1 MPPPADSVD
10 AGGDAERARLAE
22 AAAGAADW
30 RAWGP
35 FLAER
40 AWGTVRE
47 DYSADGDAWAYLP
60 FDDARSRSYRW
71 SEDGMAG
78 WCDAQQRL
86 CFAVAM
92 WNGRDPILK
101 ERMFGLSNVEGNH
114 GEDVKDYW
122 WYLDATPTAS
132 WLRWRYHYPQRE
144 FPYDELRRANAA
156 RGRDEPEYELVD
168 TGVFAGDRYWAVTVD
183 YGKAAVDDVCIRVTV
198 ENRGPRADVLH
209 LLPTLWF
216 RNTWAWGPDVDRNPG
231 DPEPVIRADSTRLVA
246 EHPSLG
252 TVTLIGD
259 GAPVALACDNET
271 NARALFGSANRSPYP
286 KDGIGDHVVHGRAT
300 VNPMGVGTK
309 SALHYRLSVPAGGT
323 ATIRLRLSGRS
334 TTPDLRAGWTR
345 TLAAREREA
354 DAFHR
359 SLLPSAT
366 DERALIARQALA
378 GMVWGK
384 QFFHYD
390 VDRWLRGDP
399 GQPLPPP
406 ERLSGRNATW
416 RHLNNHDVISMP
428 DAWEYPWYATWDL
441 AFHCVTFAHVDPQF
455 AKAQL
460 ILLCREWFM
469 APSGQ
474 LPAYEW
480 DFGDANPP
488 VHAWA
493 AMRVFEIDG
502 ARDFAFLERVFHKLL
517 MNFTW
522 WVNRKDAEGNNVFE
536 GGFLGLDN
544 IGPFD
549 RSQLPVAGHL
559 EQSDATSWMARY
571 CLDLLEMALTLA
583 RHDGTY
589 VDVATKFFEHFAY
602 ISQAIVDEGLW
613 DDEDGFFYDLL
624 HTPDDKRVRLRVRSM
639 VGLLPLCAVFAIDED
654 LLRAL
659 PEFEE
664 HMHWFLHH
672 KPEWCRGL
680 EFAHAPQSTATEAG
694 RRLLSVVDQEQLRR
708 ILGRVFDESE
718 FLSPYGLR
726 ALSRAHLDA
735 PVDIDIDGFRGRV
748 DYEPGESRSGLFGGN
763 SNWRGPVWLPLNYLL
778 VRSLR
783 RFHRYLGDEFTI
795 EVPTGSGRMLTLD
808 QAATEL
814 SDRLV
819 GLFAVD
825 AAGRRPAWG
834 EHPLAAT
841 DPRWRDLLPFHE
853 YFHGDNGAGLGASHQ
868 TGWTGLVA
876 NLILES

>member
-1 MPPPADSVD
+1 MT
-10 AGGDAERARLAE
+10 DAERARLAE
-22 AAAGAADW
+22 TAGGVADW

-35 FLAER
+35 YLAER

-47 DYSADGDAWAYLP
+47 DYSAEGDPWGYLP
-60 FDDARSRSYRW
+60 FDAARSRAFRW

-78 WCDAQQRL
+78 WCDASQQL
-86 CFAVAM
+86 CFALAL

-101 ERMFGLSNVEGNH
+101 ERMFGLANSEGNH
-114 GEDVKDYW
+114 GEDVKEHW

-144 FPYDELRRANAA
+144 FPYDELRRVNAA
-156 RGRDEPEYELVD
+156 RGRDEPEYELAD
-168 TGVFAGDRYWAVTVD
+168 TGVFDDDRYWAVTVD
-183 YGKAAVDDVCIRVTV
+183 FAKAAVDDVCIRISV
-198 ENRGPRADVLH
+198 ENRGPRPAQVH
-209 LLPTLWF
+209 VLPTLWF
-216 RNTWAWGPDVDRNPG
+216 RNTWAWGPDVDH
-231 DPEPVIRADSTRLVA
+231 DAAAPEPVIRGDAARLVA
-246 EHPSLG
+246 EHESLG
-252 TVTLIGD
+252 TVTLAGD
-259 GAPVALACDNET
+259 GEPGALLCDNET

-286 KDGIGDHVVHGRAT
+286 KDGIGDHVVRGRQT

-309 SALHYRLSVPAGGT
+309 GALHYRLSVPAGGT
-323 ATIRLRLSGRS
+323 ATIRLRMSGRS
-334 TTPDLRAGWTR
+334 TAPDLRAGWTR
-345 TLAAREREA
+345 TVAGREREA
-354 DAFHR
+354 DEFHR
-359 SLLPSAT
+359 SLLPAGVS
-366 DERALIARQALA
+366 DERATIARQAFA

-399 GQPLPPP
+399 GQPPPP
-406 ERLSGRNATW
+406 PQRLAGRNAAW

-441 AFHCVTFAHVDPQF
+441 AFHCVTFAHLDPGF

-480 DFGDANPP
+480 DFGDVNPP
-488 VHAWA
+488 LHAWA

-502 ARDFAFLERVFHKLL
+502 ATDYDFLERIFHKLL

-522 WVNRKDAEGNNVFE
+522 WVNRKDAEGSNVFE

-549 RSQLPVAGHL
+549 RSQLPVEGHL

-571 CLDLLEMALTLA
+571 CLDMLEMSLTLA
-583 RHDGTY
+583 RHDATY

-602 ISQAIVDEGLW
+602 ISQAIVDQGLW
-613 DDEDGFFYDLL
+613 DDGDGFFYDLL
-624 HTPDDKRVRLRVRSM
+624 HLPSGERLPLRVRSM
-639 VGLLPLCAVFAIDED
+639 VGLLPLCAVLAIDED
-654 LLRAL
+654 TLRAL

-664 HMHWFLHH
+664 RMHWFLHH

-680 EFAHAPQSTATEAG
+680 EFAHVPDTENG
-694 RRLLSVVDQEQLRR
+694 RRLLSVVDTEQLRR
-708 ILGRVFDESE
+708 ILARVFDETE
-718 FLSPYGLR
+718 FLSPYGVR
-726 ALSRAHLDA
+726 ALSRAHLDS
-735 PVDIDIDGFRGRV
+735 PVEIDIEGFHGRV
-748 DYEPGESRSGLFGGN
+748 GYEPGESRTGLFGGN

-783 RFHRYLGDEFTI
+783 RFHRYLGDDFTV
-795 EVPTGSGRMLTLD
+795 EVPRGSGRQLD
-808 QAATEL
+808 LAAAANEL
-814 SDRLV
+814 SDRLI
-819 GLFAVD
+819 GLFALD
-825 AAGRRPAWG
+825 GSGRRPVWG
-834 EHPLAAT
+834 THPLATT
-841 DPRWRDLLPFHE
+841 DARWRDLLPFHE
-853 YFHGDNGAGLGASHQ
+853 YFHGETGAGLGASHQ

-876 NLILES
+876 NLVVESG

>member
-1 MPPPADSVD
+1 MTPPGASRLGAE
-10 AGGDAERARLAE
+10 AGAERARLAE
-22 AAAGAADW
+22 TAAGVADW
-30 RAWGP
+30 HAWGP
-35 FLAER
+35 YLAER

-47 DYSADGDAWAYLP
+47 DYSADGDAWGYLP
-60 FDDARSRSYRW
+60 FEAARSRAFRW

-78 WCDAQQRL
+78 WCDARQRL
-86 CFAVAM
+86 CFAVSL

-101 ERMFGLSNVEGNH
+101 ERMFGLSNEEGNH
-114 GEDVKDYW
+114 GEDVKEYW
-122 WYLDATPTAS
+122 WYLDGTPTAS

-144 FPYDELRRANAA
+144 FPYDELRRVNAE

-168 TGVFAGDRYWAVTVD
+168 TGAFADDRYWSVTVD
-183 YGKAAVDDVCIRVTV
+183 YGKAAIDDVCIRITV
-198 ENRGPRADVLH
+198 ENRGPRAAQLH
-209 LLPTLWF
+209 VLPTLWF
-216 RNTWAWGPDVDRNPG
+216 RNTWSWGSNTDHEADAR
-231 DPEPVIRADSTRLVA
+231 EPVIRADETRLVA
-246 EHPSLG
+246 EDESLG
-252 TVTLIGD
+252 TVSLAGD
-259 GAPVALACDNET
+259 GTPSPLLCDNET
-271 NARALFGSANRSPYP
+271 NVRKLFGAANPSPYP
-286 KDGIGDHVVHGRAT
+286 KDGIGDYVVHGQRT

-309 SALHYRLSVPAGGT
+309 GALHYRLSVPAGGT

-334 TTPDLRAGWTR
+334 TTPDLRAGWSR

-354 DAFHR
+354 DAFYR
-359 SLLPSAT
+359 ALLPTLVT
-366 DERALIARQALA
+366 DDRALIARQAFA

-399 GQPLPPP
+399 GQPPPPP
-406 ERLSGRNATW
+406 ERLTGRNATW

-428 DAWEYPWYATWDL
+428 DPWEYPWYATWDL
-441 AFHCVTFAHVDPQF
+441 AFHCVTFAHIDPEF

-460 ILLCREWFM
+460 ILLCREWYM

-488 VHAWA
+488 LHAWA

-502 ARDFAFLERVFHKLL
+502 GRDYAFLEKIFHKLL

-583 RHDGTY
+583 RHDVTY

-602 ISQAIVDEGLW
+602 ISQAIVDQGLW
-613 DDEDGFFYDLL
+613 DDDDGFYYDLL
-624 HTPDDKRVRLRVRSM
+624 HTPSDERVPFRVRSM
-639 VGLLPLCAVFAIDED
+639 VGLLPLCAVLAIDEET
-654 LLRAL
+654 LREL

-664 HMHWFLHH
+664 RMHWFLHH

-680 EFAHAPQSTATEAG
+680 EFAHKADTETG
-694 RRLLSVVDQEQLRR
+694 RRLLSVVDGQQLRR
-708 ILGRVFDESE
+708 ILTRVFDETE

-735 PVDIDIDGFRGRV
+735 PVEIDLDGFHGWV
-748 DYEPGESRSGLFGGN
+748 GYEPGESRTALFGGN

-783 RFHRYLGDEFTI
+783 RFHRYLGDDFTV
-795 EVPTGSGRMLTLD
+795 EVPTGSGRHLTLAE
-808 QAATEL
+808 AASEL

-819 GLFAVD
+819 GLFALDGSGQRPVW
-825 AAGRRPAWG
+825 AA
-834 EHPLAAT
+834 HPLATA

-853 YFHGDNGAGLGASHQ
+853 YFHGDTGAGLGAAHQ

-876 NLILES
+876 NLILEN